1 MTTGRENYK
10 NSSGSFVSISR
21 WGDVAAI
28 VHSLFIK
35 QVHFCPFFM
44 HFICINIAGCEGDAG
59 GDTAGCGL
67 EH

>member
-1 MTTGRENYK
+1 MGRTK
-10 NSSGSFVSISR
+10 
-21 WGDVAAI
+21 GDVAA
-28 VHSLFIK
+28 SPFIK

-44 HFICINIAGCEGDAG
+44 HFICINLGGEGDAG